1 MPLLRLEIEMRV
13 LIADLVTELNPKFN
27 NTIELAKPFEYNG
40 ERQTD
45 IKLWVTDKYLNSL
58 MSRAAEGVTIEQM
71 ENFAFSCDFN
81 RKVIPY
87 QTMLVHSSALIYQDE
102 AYLFS
107 GDSGVGK
114 TTHTKLWLKAFG
126 DKVHIMNDD
135 KPVVRLYDDHAVVYG
150 TPFDGGSGIALNE
163 SYPLKAIIFIERGE
177 QNSVRVPTSKE
188 VIQKLY
194 FQTAHMV
201 DADTAEKMLLNF
213 EKLLLLTKFY
223 ILTCNMD
230 ISAAYVAFDSIIG
243 SNK

>member
-1 MPLLRLEIEMRV
+1 MRV
-13 LIADLVTELNPKFN
+13 LIADLVTALNPKFN

-40 ERQTD
+40 EMQTD
-45 IKLWVTDKYLNSL
+45 IKLRVTDKYLDSL
-58 MSRAAEGVTIEQM
+58 MSRAAEGVTIEKM

-87 QTMLVHSSALIYQDE
+87 QTMLVHSSALIYNGG

-114 TTHTKLWLKAFG
+114 STHTKLWLKAFG

-135 KPVVRLYDDHAVVYG
+135 KPVVRLYEDKAVAFG

-163 SYPLKAIIFIERGE
+163 SHLIKAIIFIERGKK
-177 QNSVRVPTSKE
+177 NSVRIPMSKE
-188 VIQKLY
+188 IIQKLY

-201 DADTAEKMLLNF
+201 DAQTAEKMLLNF
-213 EKLLLLTKFY
+213 EKLLSLTKFY

-230 ISAAYVAFDSIIG
+230 ISAAHVAFDGIIG